1 MYLKFLVTGRDMG
14 FYPKFTGQKNVK
26 NNNKI
31 TKVISPSTTLSKS
44 IILSISINWASLKR
58 GKIDNKMPPR

>member
-1 MYLKFLVTGRDMG
+1 MG